1 MWERS
6 VHPEAEP
13 AAREAVRDL
22 QGGARERQQREP
34 QAGAALLPLTLY
46 NSKFKNQSRFSRP
59 AKSFFCEEAVR

>member
-1 MWERS
+1 MWERG

-34 QAGAALLPLTLY
+34 QAGAALLPVTL
-46 NSKFKNQSRFSRP
+46 
-59 AKSFFCEEAVR
+59 